1 MNFILFGPPGAGK
14 GTQAKFLMNKFK
26 IIQVSTGDILREEV
40 KSKTDLG
47 MSAKAIMD
55 KGDLVPDEIILS
67 IIEKKLSNSDCN
79 NGFILDGFPRTLNQ
93 AIALEKILEKH
104 EISIDKII
112 EINVKEEILLQ
123 RITSRAIETNNNR
136 ADDNSDVLKNR
147 IEIYNKD
154 TKPVL
159 KFYDNMG
166 GAALE
171 RLVKD
176 QGVVVKEF
184 SEDVYSAFKRG
195 SDEVYEEVQAHSAL
209 AKKIHESM
217 VNARKTVGDYI
228 QLNDV
233 AYTNKRNAALG

>member
-1 MNFILFGPPGAGK
+1 MTASTQTTYVPPLELTAGQPAPIAANGGLSYMSFDQDGDA
-14 GTQAKFLMNKFK
+14 GT
-26 IIQVSTGDILREEV
+26 RR
-40 KSKTDLG
+40 
-47 MSAKAIMD
+47 AISD
-55 KGDLVPDEIILS
+55 ALALIEGGDLVPDEIILS

-166 GAALE
+166 KLITVNGML
-171 RLVKD
+171 
-176 QGVVVKEF
+176 
-184 SEDVYSAFKRG
+184 SI
-195 SDEVYEEVQAHSAL
+195 EEVS
-209 AKKIHESM
+209 KEI
-217 VNARKTVGDYI
+217 
-228 QLNDV
+228 LN
-233 AYTNKRNAALG
+233 LL

>member
-14 GTQAKFLMNKFK
+14 GTQAKFLINKFK
-26 IIQVSTGDILREEV
+26 IIQISTGDILREEV

-47 MSAKAIMD
+47 MNAKAIMD

-67 IIEKKLSNSDCN
+67 IIEKRLSNSDCD

-112 EINVKEEILLQ
+112 EISVKEEILLQ
-123 RITSRAIETNNNR
+123 RIISRAIETNNNR

-147 IEIYNKD
+147 IQIYNKD

-159 KFYDNMG
+159 KFYEDMG
-166 GAALE
+166 KLITVNGML
-171 RLVKD
+171 
-176 QGVVVKEF
+176 
-184 SEDVYSAFKRG
+184 SI
-195 SDEVYEEVQAHSAL
+195 EEVSKEIL
-209 AKKIHESM
+209 
-217 VNARKTVGDYI
+217 D
-228 QLNDV
+228 L
-233 AYTNKRNAALG
+233 L